1 MFLNLITLQNNPNI
15 YISHFLEFKMVNKRV
30 DTNINKNMNTN
41 TNKKTNK
48 NINKKVNKKEIIENS
63 QRSIFSTIF
72 SILILLTLI
81 SLLSIVIYLLYQN
94 LPGEP
99 ELGKVFVQELIDNND
114 SKILSDVK
122 QFYPNT
128 KFNHNPI
135 SYKFD
140 GDCDSE
146 ERKNMLDAFNIV
158 SEMIN
163 QMTFSEVFSSPDIE
177 ISCSINEP
185 PEIEGHYF
193 VAGEGGAKEIIQTGR
208 YNIITTG
215 IILLYNNDNSKT
227 SNCNYPGVELHELMH
242 VFGFD
247 HSNNENSL
255 MYPYLNSC
263 EQVLDQSIIA
273 ELRRIYSDENLPDLY
288 FESVTAIRE
297 GKYLDFNLTIKNSG
311 SVDAKNIYFGIVD
324 EGKLVQDREIGDL
337 KFGGGISIEI
347 GSLKIFNRDSN
358 EVQFIIDRENL
369 IKELDENNNIAKVKF
384 K

>member
-1 MFLNLITLQNNPNI
+1 
-15 YISHFLEFKMVNKRV
+15 
-30 DTNINKNMNTN
+30 
-41 TNKKTNK
+41 
-48 NINKKVNKKEIIENS
+48 
-63 QRSIFSTIF
+63 
-72 SILILLTLI
+72 
-81 SLLSIVIYLLYQN
+81 
-94 LPGEP
+94 
-99 ELGKVFVQELIDNND
+99 
-114 SKILSDVK
+114 
-122 QFYPNT
+122 
-128 KFNHNPI
+128 
-135 SYKFD
+135 
-140 GDCDSE
+140 
-146 ERKNMLDAFNIV
+146 
-158 SEMIN
+158 
-163 QMTFSEVFSSPDIE
+163 
-177 ISCSINEP
+177 
-185 PEIEGHYF
+185 
-193 VAGEGGAKEIIQTGR
+193 
-208 YNIITTG
+208 
-215 IILLYNNDNSKT
+215 
-227 SNCNYPGVELHELMH
+227 MH

>member
-185 PEIEGHYF
+185 PEIEGNYF

-215 IILLYNNDNSKT
+215 IILLYNN
-227 SNCNYPGVELHELMH
+227 
-242 VFGFD
+242 
-247 HSNNENSL
+247 
-255 MYPYLNSC
+255 
-263 EQVLDQSIIA
+263 
-273 ELRRIYSDENLPDLY
+273 
-288 FESVTAIRE
+288 
-297 GKYLDFNLTIKNSG
+297 
-311 SVDAKNIYFGIVD
+311 
-324 EGKLVQDREIGDL
+324 
-337 KFGGGISIEI
+337 
-347 GSLKIFNRDSN
+347 
-358 EVQFIIDRENL
+358 
-369 IKELDENNNIAKVKF
+369 
-384 K
+384 